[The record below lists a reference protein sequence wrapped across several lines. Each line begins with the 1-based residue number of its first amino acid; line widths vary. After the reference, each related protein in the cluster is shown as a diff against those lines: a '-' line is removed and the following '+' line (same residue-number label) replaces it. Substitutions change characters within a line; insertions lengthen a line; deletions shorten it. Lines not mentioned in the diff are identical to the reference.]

1 MRNAEAQSDEL
12 RERLRRLGLYGLLAS
27 CDEICD
33 KPWINELL
41 GLEEAERQRR
51 SLDRRLRAARIGT
64 FKSVA
69 DFDWSWPKRIDR
81 QAVDDLF
88 SLGFIADGLNVI
100 LLGPNGVGKTMLLR
114 NLAHHCLVRGH
125 TVRVASASDMLAEL
139 AAQDSATTLARRL
152 RRYVL
157 PQVLYIDEVGYLSYN
172 SRYADLLFEVVT
184 RRYDAHKPIVLSTN
198 KAFSDW
204 SEVFPHAAC
213 TVTLVDRL
221 VHRSEIIEIEG
232 ESYRL
237 KEAKERTATKR
248 AARRNKKAAP

>member
-1 MRNAEAQSDEL
+1 MRRTEAQSDDL

-27 CDEICD
+27 CDEIRD
-33 KPWINELL
+33 KPWIDELL

-64 FKSVA
+64 FKTIS

-88 SLGFIADGLNVI
+88 SLGFIAEGLNVI

-139 AAQDSATTLARRL
+139 AAQDSATALARRL

-237 KEAKERTATKR
+237 KEAKERTANKR